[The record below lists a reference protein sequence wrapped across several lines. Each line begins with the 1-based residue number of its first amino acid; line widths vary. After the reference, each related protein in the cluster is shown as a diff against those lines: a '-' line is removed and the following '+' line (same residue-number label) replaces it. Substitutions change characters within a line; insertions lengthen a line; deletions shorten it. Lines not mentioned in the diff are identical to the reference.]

1 MKRICFGLL
10 LCLAVSSR
18 ALAVDA
24 EVEERLNKLSGQ
36 IEDVL
41 AAQHAQRARLDEL
54 AKEIS
59 NLREQQDK
67 PSVPYATQDSVT
79 RLLKGI
85 EEVDRKRLEDYEK
98 IKTELKT
105 LGRTLTQTS
114 AATKPAPPASR
125 EETHANIPDKGYEY
139 VVQKNDTLSVI
150 VQSYREKNIK
160 ITTDQIL
167 KANPGLKPEKLK
179 VGQKIFIPAPQS

>member
-10 LCLAVSSR
+10 LCIALSSR
-18 ALAVDA
+18 ALAADA
-24 EVEERLNKLSGQ
+24 EIEDRLNRLSNQ

-41 AAQHAQRARLDEL
+41 AAQHTQRVRLDEL

-59 NLREQQDK
+59 NLRDQQDK
-67 PSVPYATQDSVT
+67 PSVPYATQDSLN

-85 EEVDRKRLEDYEK
+85 EEVDRKRLEDYAK

-105 LGRTLTQTS
+105 LGRTLEQSS
-114 AATKPAPPASR
+114 AASKPAATPSH
-125 EETHANIPDKGYEY
+125 EEARSNVPDKGYEY
-139 VVQKNDTLSVI
+139 VVQKNDTLFII
-150 VQSYREKNIK
+150 VQAYREKNIK
-160 ITTDQIL
+160 VTTDQIL

-179 VGQKIFIPAPQS
+179 VGQKIFIPAPQP

>member
-1 MKRICFGLL
+1 MKRICFALL

-18 ALAVDA
+18 AFAVDA
-24 EVEERLNKLSGQ
+24 ETEERLNKLSGH

-41 AAQHAQRARLDEL
+41 AAQHAQRVRLDEL

-59 NLREQQDK
+59 NLRDQQDK

-98 IKTELKT
+98 IRTELKK
-105 LGRTLTQTS
+105 LGRTLENS
-114 AATKPAPPASR
+114 AAAKPAAPAPR
-125 EETHANIPDKGYEY
+125 EETRSNISDKGYDY
-139 VVQKNDTLSVI
+139 IVQKNDTLSII
-150 VQSYREKNIK
+150 VQAYREKNIK

>member
-1 MKRICFGLL
+1 MKRICFGFL
-10 LCLAVSSR
+10 LCLAVSIR
-18 ALAVDA
+18 AFAADA
-24 EVEERLNKLSGQ
+24 EIEERLNKLSGQ

-41 AAQHAQRARLDEL
+41 AAQHAQRVRLDEL
-54 AKEIS
+54 AKAIN

-67 PSVPYATQDSVT
+67 PSVPYATQESVT

-98 IKTELKT
+98 IKSELKA
-105 LGRTLTQTS
+105 LGRTLAGS
-114 AATKPAPPASR
+114 SGAPKPPAAQAR
-125 EETHANIPDKGYEY
+125 EDTNSKIPDKGYEY
-139 VVQKNDTLSVI
+139 VVQKNDTLSII

-167 KANPGLKPEKLK
+167 KANPGLKAEKLK

>member
-18 ALAVDA
+18 AFAADA
-24 EVEERLNKLSGQ
+24 EIEERLNKLSGQ
-36 IEDVL
+36 IENVL
-41 AAQHAQRARLDEL
+41 EAQHMQRARLDAL
-54 AKEIS
+54 AKEIN

-67 PSVPYATQDSVT
+67 PSVPYATQESVT

-85 EEVDRKRLEDYEK
+85 EEVDRKRLEDYAK
-98 IKTELKT
+98 ITNELKA
-105 LGRTLTQTS
+105 LGRNLSQS
-114 AATKPAPPASR
+114 ATASKSPVAPPR
-125 EETHANIPDKGYEY
+125 EETPSKSPDKGYEY
-139 VVQKNDTLSVI
+139 VVQKNDTLSII

-167 KANPGLKPEKLK
+167 KANPGLKAEKLK

>member
-10 LCLAVSSR
+10 LCLAVCSR
-18 ALAVDA
+18 ALAADA
-24 EVEERLNKLSGQ
+24 EIEERLNKLSGQ

-41 AAQHAQRARLDEL
+41 AAQHSQRVRLDEL

-98 IKTELKT
+98 IKTELKA
-105 LGRTLTQTS
+105 LGRTLTQASTP
-114 AATKPAPPASR
+114 TKPAAPTPREDSR
-125 EETHANIPDKGYEY
+125 NNIPDKGYEY
-139 VVQKNDTLSVI
+139 VVQKNDTLSII
-150 VQSYREKNIK
+150 VQSYRQKNIK
-160 ITTDQIL
+160 VTTDQIL

-179 VGQKIFIPAPQS
+179 VGQTIFIPAPQS

>member
-1 MKRICFGLL
+1 MKRICFGFL

-18 ALAVDA
+18 AFAADA
-24 EVEERLNKLSGQ
+24 EIEERLNKLSGQ

-41 AAQHAQRARLDEL
+41 AAQHAQRVRLDEL
-54 AKEIS
+54 AKEIN
-59 NLREQQDK
+59 NLRDQQDK
-67 PSVPYATQDSVT
+67 PSIPYATQDSVN

-98 IKTELKT
+98 IKSELKT
-105 LGRTLTQTS
+105 LGRTLAQSS
-114 AATKPAPPASR
+114 AATKPAVAPR
-125 EETHANIPDKGYEY
+125 EETPSKIPDKGYDY
-139 VVQKNDTLSVI
+139 VVQKNDTLSII

-167 KANPGLKPEKLK
+167 KANPGLKAEKLK